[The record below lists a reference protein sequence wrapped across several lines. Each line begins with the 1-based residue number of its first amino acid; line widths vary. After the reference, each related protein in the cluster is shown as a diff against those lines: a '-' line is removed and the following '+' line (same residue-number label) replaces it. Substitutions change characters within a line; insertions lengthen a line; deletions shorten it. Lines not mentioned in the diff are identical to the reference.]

1 MSKFFSEETLMKI
14 LFILVLV
21 IFSFAQEDSKK
32 MAQAYSATSELKSS
46 STLLGD
52 LSAKQTG
59 SSSNVRLSN

>member
-32 MAQAYSATSELKSS
+32 MAQIYSASSELKSPPA
-46 STLLGD
+46 LLGD
-52 LSAKQTG
+52 LSAKQTDG
-59 SSSNVRLSN
+59 SANIRPSH